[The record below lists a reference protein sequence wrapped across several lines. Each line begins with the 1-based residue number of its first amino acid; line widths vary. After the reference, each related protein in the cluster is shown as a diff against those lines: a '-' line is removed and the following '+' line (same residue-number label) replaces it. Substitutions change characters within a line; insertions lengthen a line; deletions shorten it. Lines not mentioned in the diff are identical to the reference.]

1 MGSSPNV
8 DDGGGSAACTSADCE
23 LETLRDALRED
34 SISLDELVTV
44 TSAVAAPPSVT
55 LVVQPDNTPLLVFS
69 EPVLALPDGD
79 VPTTAQVKVQLD
91 SSLVLDA
98 TLTPLNATTFE
109 IDLGLDGP
117 AAGGEA
123 LAVIIDVYSLVG
135 VRGGLM
141 DPTRLG
147 ASLVDLRPPQL
158 EKAVLGTPAA
168 DRRRRDRGAA
178 RARFSEAVVGEAAAL
193 ARSDGRPVELR
204 PGTLQLL
211 AVEAGRRA
219 AAPRR
224 GRQALVR
231 ASCELLQRRRGGG
244 GVGGAAEGKVFDE
257 AGNAATTRAVLARA
271 RSCRRHIAGEG

>member
-1 MGSSPNV
+1 MGLLLPKV

-44 TSAVAAPPSVT
+44 TTAVAAPPSVT
-55 LVVQPDNTPLLVFS
+55 LIVQPDNTPFLVFS

-79 VPTTAQVKVQLD
+79 VPTTAQVKVRLD
-91 SSLVLDA
+91 SSLLLNA

-141 DPTRLG
+141 DPTRLV
-147 ASLVDLRPPQL
+147 ASLADLKPPQL
-158 EKAVLGTPAA
+158 EGAVLGTPTAA
-168 DRRRRDRGAA
+168 DDGAILVPLELK
-178 RARFSEAVVGEAAAL
+178 FSEAVVGEAAAAL
-193 ARSDGRPVELR
+193 AATDVQVELR

-211 AVEAGRRA
+211 GVELADGRRRLA
-219 AAPRR
+219 ASVKHS
-224 GRQALVR
+224 LYFV
-231 ASCELLQRRRGGG
+231 
-244 GVGGAAEGKVFDE
+244 
-257 AGNAATTRAVLARA
+257 
-271 RSCRRHIAGEG
+271 